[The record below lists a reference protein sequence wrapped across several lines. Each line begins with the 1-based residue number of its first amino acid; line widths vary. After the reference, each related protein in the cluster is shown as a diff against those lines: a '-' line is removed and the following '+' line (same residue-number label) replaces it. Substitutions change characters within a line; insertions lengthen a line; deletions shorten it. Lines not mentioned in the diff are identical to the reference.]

1 MLGSNLCD
9 YSDTY
14 IVVKGT
20 VTVEGDSNAK
30 KRNKKLTFKN
40 NLLFRSCIQKIN
52 NTFKNNVQDLD
63 IVMPI
68 YNMLEYSDNCSL
80 TCVSLWNHCRDQ

>member
-20 VTVEGDSNAK
+20 VTVEGDNYAK

-40 NLLFRSCIQKIN
+40 NLLFRSCI
-52 NTFKNNVQDLD
+52 
-63 IVMPI
+63 
-68 YNMLEYSDNCSL
+68 
-80 TCVSLWNHCRDQ
+80 